1 MNTKPMRRKDDGIV
15 RKYNHKIVGLVISI
29 VVMIALILL
38 SRSDSFTASS
48 DVNMETTTSTTATT
62 TCESTSTTVTTI
74 DTTTTAAS
82 TNTTVSS
89 SSCVTSTPTVDTTT
103 KSAVVVKTEAVQP
116 KMEFT
121 VVTRPPIN
129 TEPATEAEEVVTE
142 PIAEPTTEEPKPVVI
157 VYKPST
163 HYIHKSNCR
172 WADSTCY
179 EITTSEGIEARK
191 CSECAP
197 DIEIVTPYTPPAP
210 QGSLAYITDA
220 ERIMLCNVVAGEYG
234 SDWVSLYDKA
244 CVVAVVMNRYYDGG
258 WQGAGRAN
266 TISNVLTAPGQ
277 FVGYYA
283 ANGYNSLV
291 TQSCI
296 DAVEYYF
303 NHQTD
308 FPHYLS
314 FYGDGTRNYFS

>member
-15 RKYNHKIVGLVISI
+15 RKSNHKVVGLLIAVII
-29 VVMIALILL
+29 TFCLVTL
-38 SRSDSFTASS
+38 SRSDTFTASS
-48 DVNMETTTSTTATT
+48 DVEISTTTEATATTTTYETTTSTTTT
-62 TCESTSTTVTTI
+62 KATSTT
-74 DTTTTAAS
+74 
-82 TNTTVSS
+82 
-89 SSCVTSTPTVDTTT
+89 TVDTTNESTSVIPSTTATTNMVTAADKQHTPIQT
-103 KSAVVVKTEAVQP
+103 KSFAVPSKVIETTSA
-116 KMEFT
+116 
-121 VVTRPPIN
+121 
-129 TEPATEAEEVVTE
+129 AEMTTE
-142 PIAEPTTEEPKPVVI
+142 PITDVEQPTTEPKPIVI

-179 EITTSEGIEARK
+179 EITDTNGIEARK

-197 DIEIVTPYTPPAP
+197 DIEIVNAYVPPAP
-210 QGSLAYITDA
+210 QGSLAYITDD

-244 CVVAVVMNRYYDGG
+244 CVVAVVMNRYNDGG

-303 NHQTD
+303 NHQGD

-314 FYGDGTRNYFS
+314 FYGDGRANYFS

>member
-15 RKYNHKIVGLVISI
+15 RKNNHKVIGLLVAVII
-29 VVMIALILL
+29 TFCLITL
-38 SRSDSFTASS
+38 SRSESFTASS
-48 DVNMETTTSTTATT
+48 DVEISTTTETTVTTTTYETTSTTTT
-62 TCESTSTTVTTI
+62 SVSTSTT
-74 DTTTTAAS
+74 A
-82 TNTTVSS
+82 
-89 SSCVTSTPTVDTTT
+89 VDTTSST
-103 KSAVVVKTEAVQP
+103 CSSVIGTTMSSVVKTEQYVPIKTTA
-116 KMEFT
+116 FI
-121 VVTRPPIN
+121 VVAPR
-129 TEPATEAEEVVTE
+129 ATETTPVKEETTVPVTE
-142 PIAEPTTEEPKPVVI
+142 PVTNVEETTTEPKPVVI

-179 EITTSEGIEARK
+179 EITDTNGIEARK

-197 DIEIVTPYTPPAP
+197 DIEIVNAYVPPAP
-210 QGSLAYITDA
+210 QGSLAYISDA
-220 ERIMLCNVVAGEYG
+220 ERVMLCNVVAGEYG

-303 NHQTD
+303 NHQSD